1 MAEPIHIV
9 CAACGSTNRVPQGKD
24 AREAKCGKCGAM
36 LFSGHPANVDAR
48 VFDKQTTNSDV
59 PVVVDFW
66 ADWCGPCHAMA
77 PIYERVAAELE
88 PQFRFLKL
96 DTEAEPQIAAR
107 YNIRGIPTIMVFR
120 KGQVLAQRAGVVD
133 ATNLKGWL
141 KQAVAKQA
149 AA

>member
-1 MAEPIHIV
+1 MAEPAHIV
-9 CAACGSTNRVPQGKD
+9 CAACGSTNRVPVGKD
-24 AREAKCGKCGAM
+24 ARDAKCGKCGAM

-48 VFDKQTTNSDV
+48 VFDKQTINSDV

-77 PIYERVAAELE
+77 PIYEKVAGELE

-96 DTEAEPQIAAR
+96 DTEAEPNVAAR
-107 YNIRGIPTIMVFR
+107 CNIRGIPTIMVFH
-120 KGQVLAQRAGVVD
+120 KGRVLAQRAGVVD

-141 KQAVAKQA
+141 RQA
-149 AA
+149 AAKQSAA